1 MDIIIKNLKSEKGL
15 LRALIDVLPDWIYVK
30 DVQARKILANAADLK
45 NLGANSEAEALGK
58 DDYSFFPDKMAA
70 AFYMDDMAVLGG
82 GQSIVN
88 RKEKFVGPSGEVCW
102 SLTTKLPLR
111 DASGS
116 IVGLIGIGRDITQQM
131 QMQKSALMLID
142 EIGLAMKAGK
152 FETAMD
158 LLPILKHRVE
168 KVGQDDPSLSP

>member
-1 MDIIIKNLKSEKGL
+1 MDITIKNLKSEKGL

-30 DVQARKILANAADLK
+30 DAQARKILANTADLK
-45 NLGANSEAEALGK
+45 NLGVKSEAEALGK
-58 DDYSFFPDKMAA
+58 DDYSFFPDKIAA

-111 DASGS
+111 DRSGS
-116 IVGLIGIGRDITQQM
+116 IVGLIGIGRDITQQV

-152 FETAMD
+152 FETAKD
-158 LLPILKHRVE
+158 LLPILKQRVE
-168 KVGQDDPSLSP
+168 NADQDDPSAH